1 MLAVRHIQK
10 YLNYWLLLIALAIG
24 VSAIAWIVHSK
35 DLEMRQALEKNAEA
49 IELNLNWENIYEG
62 IRLVD
67 QSDRSDYARLA
78 INQNRAQM
86 ANLCAKIDKCRS
98 LYLMQLN
105 KKSQVYFTLDSS
117 SESSEFFV
125 APGTIYNEA
134 TNKLLSAFQSK
145 KVVIDDPAKDRWGYW
160 VSAFAPHIMPDGS
173 TMVAG
178 YDVEASSWTQKLWS
192 AAIVPLLTILAFLGL
207 LILYNIMWQTKSKQ
221 NKHLLAIQ
229 EELFNLSNEDSLTK
243 LPNRRLFEDRLAQLL
258 NSAHRTNQ
266 KFTLI
271 SLDIDGFK
279 QINDTY
285 GHQAGDQLLITIA
298 DRLSMICRMED
309 TAARLSGDEFALL
322 LPRVDNMVDAALV
335 AQKIIDAVAVPITLL
350 EGKVDV
356 TASLGIVIYAEA
368 YASSYQLVRAGD
380 KAMYEA
386 KNNGKNRFCFAKE
399 NTQTYVKSEQG
410 Q

>member
-1 MLAVRHIQK
+1 
-10 YLNYWLLLIALAIG
+10 
-24 VSAIAWIVHSK
+24 
-35 DLEMRQALEKNAEA
+35 
-49 IELNLNWENIYEG
+49 
-62 IRLVD
+62 
-67 QSDRSDYARLA
+67 
-78 INQNRAQM
+78 
-86 ANLCAKIDKCRS
+86 
-98 LYLMQLN
+98 
-105 KKSQVYFTLDSS
+105 
-117 SESSEFFV
+117 
-125 APGTIYNEA
+125 
-134 TNKLLSAFQSK
+134 
-145 KVVIDDPAKDRWGYW
+145 
-160 VSAFAPHIMPDGS
+160 
-173 TMVAG
+173 
-178 YDVEASSWTQKLWS
+178 
-192 AAIVPLLTILAFLGL
+192 
-207 LILYNIMWQTKSKQ
+207 MWQSKSKQ
-221 NKHLLAIQ
+221 NEQLLAMQ
-229 EELFNLSNEDSLTK
+229 AELVKLSNEDSLTK